1 MWFLLSITAST
12 IGIFFSTLFCVC
24 GASEPQTAF
33 EGQVEDCG
41 NWFSSLNHVGP
52 KGQTQILDLEACQ
65 CHLVGPRLSFDWL
78 VLKALSHKGVSD
90 YFCILLT
97 EQNPI

>member
-1 MWFLLSITAST
+1 M
-12 IGIFFSTLFCVC
+12 C
-24 GASEPQTAF
+24 GASEPQTSS

-65 CHLVGPRLSFDWL
+65 CRLVGLKLSFGWL
-78 VLKALSHKGVSD
+78 VLKALSHKGVSGFL
-90 YFCILLT
+90 YLSQQTTFGFY
-97 EQNPI
+97 